1 MDGFADTEDLEDEEM
16 IQDLE
21 RVLISEEEIRAK
33 VQELGRKIT
42 EDFKGESLTVVCIL
56 KGSTIFFADLVRE
69 IKLDVTFDFMI
80 VKSYGGGTESSGNVR
95 FVKDLDE
102 SITGRNVL
110 IVEDIIDSG
119 LTLTFL
125 RNNLITR
132 GAKSLKICTL
142 LDKPERR
149 KPGANIRVDYCG
161 FQIPNEFVVG
171 YGLDYNESYRNL
183 PMVGVLKPEIY
194 TNV

>member
-1 MDGFADTEDLEDEEM
+1 MHEALEK
-16 IQDLE
+16 
-21 RVLISEEEIRAK
+21 VLISEEQIRER
-33 VQELGRKIT
+33 VREMGRQIT
-42 EDFKGESLTVVCIL
+42 EDYRGEKLVVVCIL
-56 KGSTIFFADLVRE
+56 KGSTIFFADLVRQIE
-69 IKLDVTFDFMI
+69 LDTVFDFMI

-102 SITGRNVL
+102 SITGKNVL

-149 KPGANIRVDYCG
+149 KPGADITVDYCG
-161 FQIPNEFVVG
+161 FKIPNEFVVG

>member
-1 MDGFADTEDLEDEEM
+1 MHKDLCKILFDEQQ
-16 IQDLE
+16 IAE
-21 RVLISEEEIRAK
+21 RVRELGAQITRDFQGEEIT
-33 VQELGRKIT
+33 L
-42 EDFKGESLTVVCIL
+42 VCIL
-56 KGSTIFFADLVRE
+56 KGSCVFFSDLMRAIDTDCV
-69 IKLDVTFDFMI
+69 LDFMI
-80 VKSYGGGTESSGNVR
+80 VKSYGAGTESSGNVR
-95 FVKDLDE
+95 FVKDLDS
-102 SITGRNVL
+102 SITDKNVI

-149 KPGANIRVDYCG
+149 KPGADIRVDYCG

-171 YGLDYNESYRNL
+171 YGLDYDERYRNL
-183 PMVGVLKPEIY
+183 PVVGVLKPEVY

>member
-1 MDGFADTEDLEDEEM
+1 MH
-16 IQDLE
+16 QDLE
-21 RVLISEEEIRAK
+21 RILIGKEDIHARVAEMGKQISQDYAGEEL
-33 VQELGRKIT
+33 V
-42 EDFKGESLTVVCIL
+42 VVCIL
-56 KGSTIFFADLVRE
+56 KGSTIFFADLVRQIE
-69 IKLDVTFDFMI
+69 LDTAFDFMI
-80 VKSYGGGTESSGNVR
+80 VKSYGAGTESSGNVR

-149 KPGANIRVDYCG
+149 KPEADITVDYCG
-161 FQIPNEFVVG
+161 FTIPNEFVVG
-171 YGLDYNESYRNL
+171 YGLDYNEKYRNL
-183 PMVGVLKPEIY
+183 PEIGVLKPEIY

>member
-1 MDGFADTEDLEDEEM
+1 MHKALEK
-16 IQDLE
+16 
-21 RVLISEEEIRAK
+21 VLISEERIKER
-33 VQELGRKIT
+33 VRELGRQIT
-42 EDFKGESLTVVCIL
+42 EDYQGEQLVVVCIL

-69 IKLDVTFDFMI
+69 IKLDTIFDFMI

-102 SITGRNVL
+102 SITGKNVL

-149 KPGANIRVDYCG
+149 KPEADINVDYCG
-161 FQIPNEFVVG
+161 FVIPNEFVVG
-171 YGLDYNESYRNL
+171 YGLDYDESYRNL
-183 PMVGVLKPEIY
+183 PLVGVLKPEIY

>member
-1 MDGFADTEDLEDEEM
+1 MM
-16 IQDLE
+16 HQDLCK
-21 RVLISEEEIRAK
+21 VLVSEEQIARRVKEIG
-33 VQELGRKIT
+33 EEIT
-42 EDFKGESLTVVCIL
+42 RDFMGEPVTLVCIL
-56 KGSTIFFADLVRE
+56 KGSVVFFSDLMRA
-69 IKLDVTFDFMI
+69 IDLDCRLDFMI
-80 VKSYGGGTESSGNVR
+80 VKSYGAGTESSGNVR

-102 SITGRNVL
+102 SITGKDVI

-171 YGLDYNESYRNL
+171 YGLDYDERYRNL
-183 PMVGVLKPEIY
+183 PLVGVLKPEVY
-194 TNV
+194 TND

>member
-1 MDGFADTEDLEDEEM
+1 MYK
-16 IQDLE
+16 DLE
-21 RVLISEEEIRAK
+21 RVLISEEQIQTRVREMGRQITK
-33 VQELGRKIT
+33 DYEGEELV
-42 EDFKGESLTVVCIL
+42 VVCIL
-56 KGSTIFFADLVRE
+56 KGSTIFFSDLVRQMQ
-69 IKLDVTFDFMI
+69 LDTVFDFMI

-102 SITGRNVL
+102 SITDKNVL

-132 GAKSLKICTL
+132 GAKSLRICTL

-149 KPGANIRVDYCG
+149 KPGADITVDYCG

-171 YGLDYNESYRNL
+171 YGLDYDEKYRNL
-183 PMVGVLKPEIY
+183 PMIGVLKPEIY

>member
-1 MDGFADTEDLEDEEM
+1 MHPDLCKILYDEEQ
-16 IQDLE
+16 IAR
-21 RVLISEEEIRAK
+21 RVR
-33 VQELGRKIT
+33 ELGAQIT
-42 EDFKGESLTVVCIL
+42 EDFRGEEITLVCIL
-56 KGSTIFFADLVRE
+56 KGSCVFFADLMRAIDTSCV
-69 IKLDVTFDFMI
+69 LDFMI
-80 VKSYGGGTESSGNVR
+80 VKSYGACTESSGNVR
-95 FVKDLDE
+95 FVKDLDS
-102 SITGRNVL
+102 SITGKNVI

-142 LDKPERR
+142 LDKPDRR

-171 YGLDYNESYRNL
+171 YGLDYDERYRNL
-183 PMVGVLKPEIY
+183 PVVGVLKPEVY

>member
-1 MDGFADTEDLEDEEM
+1 MHK
-16 IQDLE
+16 DLE
-21 RVLISEEEIRAK
+21 RVLISEEQIREC
-33 VQELGRKIT
+33 VREMGRKIT
-42 EDFKGESLTVVCIL
+42 EDFAGEELTVVCIL
-56 KGSTIFFADLVRE
+56 KGSTVFFADLVRE
-69 IKLDVTFDFMI
+69 IKLDTVFDFMI

-102 SITGRNVL
+102 SITGKNVL

-125 RNNLITR
+125 KNNLITR

-142 LDKPERR
+142 LDKPSRR
-149 KPGANIRVDYCG
+149 KPGATITVDYCG
-161 FQIPNEFVVG
+161 FKIPNEFVVG
-171 YGLDYNESYRNL
+171 YGLDYNEHYRNL
-183 PMVGVLKPEIY
+183 PMVGILKPEIY

>member
-1 MDGFADTEDLEDEEM
+1 MDTNARLY
-16 IQDLE
+16 QDLDRILLTRDQIQE
-21 RVLISEEEIRAK
+21 AVKKLGEKITRDYEGKKPVLIGILRGA
-33 VQELGRKIT
+33 
-42 EDFKGESLTVVCIL
+42 VV
-56 KGSTIFFADLVRE
+56 FFADLVRE
-69 IKLDVTFDFMI
+69 IELDTVFDFMI

-102 SITGRNVL
+102 SITGKNVL

-125 RNNLITR
+125 KNNLITR
-132 GAKSLKICTL
+132 GAKELRICTL

-149 KPGANIRVDYCG
+149 KPGATITVDYCG
-161 FQIPNEFVVG
+161 FRIPNEFVVG
-171 YGLDYNESYRNL
+171 YGLDFNESYRNL
-183 PMVGVLKPEIY
+183 PDVGVLKPEVY

>member
-1 MDGFADTEDLEDEEM
+1 MHKDLAK
-16 IQDLE
+16 
-21 RVLISEEEIRAK
+21 VLISEEEIRAK
-33 VQELGRKIT
+33 VKELAAKIT
-42 EDFKGESLTVVCIL
+42 EDFKGEQLTVVCIL
-56 KGSTIFFADLVRE
+56 KGSTVFFADLVRE
-69 IKLDVTFDFMI
+69 IQLDAVFDFMI

-102 SITGRNVL
+102 SITGKNVL

-125 RNNLITR
+125 KNNLITR
-132 GAKSLKICTL
+132 GAKALKICTL

-149 KPGANIRVDYCG
+149 KAGATITVDYCG
-161 FQIPNEFVVG
+161 FTIPNEFVVG

-183 PMVGVLKPEIY
+183 PYVGVLKPEAY
-194 TNV
+194 EK